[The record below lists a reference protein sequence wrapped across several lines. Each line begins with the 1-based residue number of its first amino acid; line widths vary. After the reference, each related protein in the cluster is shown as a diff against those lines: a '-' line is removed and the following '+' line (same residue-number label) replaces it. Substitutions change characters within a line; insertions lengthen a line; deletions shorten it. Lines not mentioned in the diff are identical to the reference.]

1 MPNPVT
7 SVSARSL
14 KTYLQTPDQVVLLDF
29 WAPWCAPCRALAPTL
44 ERLAQH
50 SGDTLTVLK
59 IDIDKHPDLRNQFA
73 IRGIPTLILLRGE
86 TELARRSGSL
96 SLQALRGW
104 IREQGVELSSTLEPT
119 PTPWGAFYGDA
130 QLRDFLLTRLKQHAE
145 NEQLIVAR
153 TSTWNN
159 DRGTLC
165 AALVHS
171 DSDGV
176 FERVTGLPANLM
188 PALDFFNIT
197 TEQQVSQVF
206 DGLALNTDTRHV
218 AGEWLRRW
226 LDDAGQ
232 DWPQL
237 LNDKPLDAL
246 RRTWLEL
253 SANHPTSDQQWQALH
268 KAAQALGNIGGDPSR
283 ELQSYL
289 ARLLARLSPLPA
301 DSDLP
306 AWQAVFAAVKNCSV
320 HLLMHDLGWT
330 AQERATPAL
339 RNQWFEQREREHG
352 GFNAQTLQSHREQ
365 WNTENAAFLLKEQQ
379 FHADYLQN
387 AARSQARHLQTLAAL
402 LADAPLY
409 TPL

>member
-1 MPNPVT
+1 MQNPVA

-14 KTYLQTPDQVVLLDF
+14 KTYLQTPNQVVLLDF

-50 SGDTLTVLK
+50 SGDALKVLK
-59 IDIDKHPDLRNQFA
+59 IDIDQQPELRNRFA

-86 TELARRSGSL
+86 TELARHSGSL
-96 SLQALRGW
+96 SLQALRNW
-104 IREQGVELSSTLEPT
+104 IGEQGVALSNAQGPT

-145 NEQLIVAR
+145 NDELIVAR
-153 TSTWNN
+153 SSTWN
-159 DRGTLC
+159 DGRGTLC

-171 DSDGV
+171 DSNGV

-188 PALDFFNIT
+188 PVLDFFNIT
-197 TEQQVSQVF
+197 REQQVSLVF
-206 DGLALNTDTRHV
+206 EGLALNTDTRHV
-218 AGEWLRRW
+218 AAHWLRHW
-226 LDDAGQ
+226 LADAEQ
-232 DWPQL
+232 DWSRL
-237 LNDKPLDAL
+237 LDEEPLDAL
-246 RRTWLEL
+246 RRKWLEL
-253 SANHPTSDQQWQALH
+253 FACEHASPQEWQTLH
-268 KAAQALGNIGGDPSR
+268 DTAQALSNDSGEPLR
-283 ELQSYL
+283 ELQGYL
-289 ARLLARLSPLPA
+289 ARLLARLSPIPA
-301 DSDLP
+301 DSDLA
-306 AWQAVFAAVKNCSV
+306 AWQAVYAMVKNCSV

-330 AQERATPAL
+330 AQERATPGV

-352 GFNAQTLQSHREQ
+352 GFTAEALQSHREQ

-379 FHADYLQN
+379 FHEDYLQN
-387 AARSQARHLQTLAAL
+387 ITRNQARHLQALAAL